1 MLNSN
6 NCILVRI
13 NVVNGFFL
21 MKLDGVMCDEVFRAH
36 VYPALFI
43 VYICILKIANNV
55 LFESLYRLFK
65 LYPVI
70 SGKLA
75 WNHGMRRKL
84 LMINSH
90 DSFIADFNVPN
101 NCWQISKWGGRRPN
115 NK

>member
-1 MLNSN
+1 MTTF
-6 NCILVRI
+6 I
-13 NVVNGFFL
+13 NVLLICHNAEFKQFYSGKDKSCQMFFL

-36 VYPALFI
+36 VYP
-43 VYICILKIANNV
+43 
-55 LFESLYRLFK
+55 
-65 LYPVI
+65 VI

-75 WNHGMRRKL
+75 WNNGMRRKL

-101 NCWQISKWGGRRPN
+101 NCCQISKWGGRRPN